1 MKGTLPLYYNLL
13 RFPQKD
19 QIVLLVLFYLYTVYW
34 ILSTKQGDVGGGGPG
49 RIGLIGRQ
57 STLPLYSVS
66 RFRWREFK
74 ECCLERGKLKL
85 NKFTRLARDEPGNEF
100 AGYPPRWHPTDRYS
114 VTRYPAYVLYQ
125 IIHVNHNYEKL

>member
-34 ILSTKQGDVGGGGPG
+34 ILSTKQGDVGGGGRGGPG
-49 RIGLIGRQ
+49 RLGVIGKQ
-57 STLPLYSVS
+57 NTLPLYSVS

-74 ECCLERGKLKL
+74 ECCLERGKFKL

-100 AGYPPRWHPTDRYS
+100 AGYPPRWHP
-114 VTRYPAYVLYQ
+114 A
-125 IIHVNHNYEKL
+125 E